1 MDSTWGRGRIHVD
14 LADRLAVVLRQCM
27 RKLGRENGRTI
38 FDMVGDSWNWQRKN
52 PDGYGA

>member
-1 MDSTWGRGRIHVD
+1 
-14 LADRLAVVLRQCM
+14 M
-27 RKLGRENGRTI
+27 RKLGWENGRTI